1 MKKQIAF
8 TMMILMLLAV
18 GILAGMVVYTALF
31 GGPSITDRQ
40 FWVNLFWVLTYV
52 ITAIVA
58 LIALFFA
65 VGLAR
70 QSRGVTA
77 PQIADADLLP
87 VTIIVPTLNEAKVLE
102 TCVES
107 LMASDFPMEKL
118 EVFIAYEKPP
128 RCSDGTPEIAA
139 RLAKKYP
146 NVIAIPNEGTHVGTK
161 AGACNC
167 CLPYAKGRVIG
178 LYDADHVVHKDAIR
192 RASAQFTADPLLGCI
207 GGKLLVRNMDYNL
220 FTFIIGNE
228 YTVINNFSRFFSE
241 LVTGAHLIYGSNVFI
256 HKDALERIGG
266 FDEKSLTE
274 DSDLGMRLINMDYR
288 MIVDYTIE
296 SYEQPAINWHDWWS
310 QRVRWT
316 RGSVDTLK
324 KYLSKSKDEINSKV
338 VQTAIVYSLGT
349 IGLLLT
355 VILMGFVGYL
365 LLKGAVPPEAVIA
378 FGTPFAILFA
388 AESLLQMSRG
398 RGSVADLLM
407 SIFIRPWFIFPYTLV
422 GVYAVVLDLI
432 NAPRTWEVNQR
443 IG

>member
-1 MKKQIAF
+1 MKNQIAF
-8 TMMILMLLAV
+8 TMMILVLLAV
-18 GILAGMVVYTALF
+18 GILAGMVVYTSLF

-40 FWVNLFWVLTYV
+40 FWVYLFWVLTYA

-77 PQIADADLLP
+77 PKIADADLLP

-107 LMASDFPMEKL
+107 LMASDFPMDKL
-118 EVFIAYEKPP
+118 EVFIAYERPP

-146 NVIAIPNEGTHVGTK
+146 NVITIANEGTHVGTK

-167 CLPYAKGRVIG
+167 CLSCAKGRVIG
-178 LYDADHVVHKDAIR
+178 LYDADHVVDKDAIR

-324 KYLSKSKDEINSKV
+324 KYLQQV
-338 VQTAIVYSLGT
+338 
-349 IGLLLT
+349 
-355 VILMGFVGYL
+355 
-365 LLKGAVPPEAVIA
+365 
-378 FGTPFAILFA
+378 
-388 AESLLQMSRG
+388 
-398 RGSVADLLM
+398 
-407 SIFIRPWFIFPYTLV
+407 
-422 GVYAVVLDLI
+422 
-432 NAPRTWEVNQR
+432 
-443 IG
+443 